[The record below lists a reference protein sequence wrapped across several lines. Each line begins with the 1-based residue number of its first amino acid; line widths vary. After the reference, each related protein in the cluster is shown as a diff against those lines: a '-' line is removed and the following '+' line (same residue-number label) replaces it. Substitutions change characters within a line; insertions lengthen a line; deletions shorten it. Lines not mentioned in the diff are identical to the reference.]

1 MFFLLKDVDSFIR
14 YTKFGKKFIFLYPW
28 KEQSRPCCHMLLE
41 VKSLLGN
48 AANNQVN
55 NWEPDHC
62 LVNNVVKTFL
72 IDI

>member
-1 MFFLLKDVDSFIR
+1 
-14 YTKFGKKFIFLYPW
+14 
-28 KEQSRPCCHMLLE
+28 MLLE

-55 NWEPDHC
+55 NWEPDHW
-62 LVNNVVKTFL
+62 LVKNVVKTFL